1 MLGISER
8 RDSLPGSAVTIKRTK
23 LCLDVAEAKARVNT
37 SLSLFEKV
45 SLCFSQ
51 LTQEP
56 SFSFCCSIF

>member
-1 MLGISER
+1 MLGVSER
-8 RDSLPGSAVTIKRTK
+8 RGSLLGSAVAVKRVK
-23 LCLDVAEAKARVNT
+23 LRLDVAEAKGKVNT